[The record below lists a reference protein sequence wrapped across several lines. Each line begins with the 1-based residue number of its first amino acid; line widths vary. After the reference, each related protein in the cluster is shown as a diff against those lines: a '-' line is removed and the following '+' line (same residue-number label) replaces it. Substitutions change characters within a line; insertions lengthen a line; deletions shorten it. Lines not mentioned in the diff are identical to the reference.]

1 MITYLGNLKWS
12 NGTKTSELTEE
23 GYRGFNGCIT
33 AYAPGNT
40 SALVSAIVASN
51 EEADAII
58 EILNTM
64 FSMNPF
70 YSMSSDSAGWRAYCN
85 TREFLRSM
93 KNYEGSPIE
102 RIVHVVLN
110 KYHLDPAQER
120 SIVVYHRRAIEN
132 LLNEFEEAEI
142 IDSINNCKYTQV
154 CDDIFTT
161 RTVTRY
167 LNEKKLMQYLP
178 PNTPENLIEWGLQ
191 LIKEY
196 PQYVQ
201 AIAAMIRNG
210 VAQMA
215 LTRYNRFGNIF
226 AYAPSLFLDLA
237 DRLNLENPNPNG
249 NILNK
254 INQMHLDWQAHRDE
268 LAAARIA
275 KTKDKLE
282 YRAHGFCVVVPTTRA
297 EYKAE
302 ADAQHNCLYNFNYY
316 DDVINGDT
324 NIAFV
329 RKEDDP
335 ETPFV
340 TCQISNHGH
349 IVQFYTKNNDTPRGD
364 NINQFRNEWARH
376 LRQTFN
382 Q

>member
-12 NGTKTSELTEE
+12 NGSKTSELTEE
-23 GYRGFNGCIT
+23 GYRGFNGCIVE
-33 AYAPGNT
+33 YAPGNT
-40 SALVSAIVASN
+40 SALVNAIVASSEN
-51 EEADAII
+51 NDDII

-70 YSMSSDSAGWRAYCN
+70 YSMNSDSAGWRTYCY
-85 TREFLRSM
+85 TRDFLRAT
-93 KNYEGSPIE
+93 KDYEGTALE

-120 SIVVYHRRAIEN
+120 SIILYHRRAIQN
-132 LLNEFEEAEI
+132 LLTLFEEAEI
-142 IDSINNCKYTQV
+142 IDAINNCKYTEV
-154 CDDIFTT
+154 CDNVFTVD
-161 RTVTRY
+161 TVTRY

-191 LIKEY
+191 LVKEY

-215 LTRYNRFGNIF
+215 LTKYHFYGRILTHV
-226 AYAPSLFLDLA
+226 PSLFLSLA
-237 DRLNLENPNPNG
+237 ERLNLENPNPNG
-249 NILNK
+249 NIINK
-254 INQMHLDWQAHRDE
+254 IHQMHLEYEAHKEE

-302 ADAQHNCLYNFNYY
+302 ADAQHNCLYNFNYF
-316 DDVINGDT
+316 DDVMNGDT

-329 RKEDDP
+329 RREDDP
-335 ETPFV
+335 ETPFI
-340 TCQISNHGH
+340 TCQINNRGR
-349 IVQFYTKNNDTPRGD
+349 ITQFYAKNNETPIGD
-364 NINQFRNEWARH
+364 DINEFYSEWARH
-376 LRQTFN
+376 LRETFN
-382 Q
+382 G

>member
-1 MITYLGNLKWS
+1 MITYLGNFKWS
-12 NGTKTSELTEE
+12 NGSKTSELTEE
-23 GYRGFNGCIT
+23 GYRGFNGCIVE
-33 AYAPGNT
+33 YAPGNT
-40 SALVSAIVASN
+40 SALVNAIVASGEN
-51 EEADAII
+51 NDDII

-70 YSMSSDSAGWRAYCN
+70 YSMSSDSAGWRTYCY
-85 TREFLRSM
+85 TRDFLRAT
-93 KNYEGSPIE
+93 KDYKGTALE

-120 SIVVYHRRAIEN
+120 SILLYHRRAIQN
-132 LLNEFEEAEI
+132 LLTHFEEAEI
-142 IDSINNCKYTQV
+142 IDAINNCKYTQV
-154 CDDIFTT
+154 CDNVFTVD
-161 RTVTRY
+161 TVTHY

-191 LIKEY
+191 LVKEH
-196 PQYVQ
+196 PKYVQ

-215 LTRYNRFGNIF
+215 LTKYNFYGRIL
-226 AYAPSLFLDLA
+226 AHVPSLFLNLA
-237 DRLNLENPNPNG
+237 ERLNLENPNPNG

-254 INQMHLDWQAHRDE
+254 INQMHLEYEAHKEE
-268 LAAARIA
+268 LVAARIA

-302 ADAQHNCLYNFNYY
+302 ADAQHNCLYNFNYF
-316 DDVINGDT
+316 DDVMNGDT

-335 ETPFV
+335 ETPFI
-340 TCQISNHGH
+340 TCQINNRGR
-349 IVQFYTKNNDTPRGD
+349 ITQFYTKNNETPIGD
-364 NINQFRNEWARH
+364 DINEFYSEWARH

-382 Q
+382 H